1 MCSRI
6 ALLRR
11 FPVPLRRLDK
21 VFCYTLSILIEIAE
35 STLRL
40 CKPLLCGF
48 PVPLR
53 CLDKVFCYTL
63 SILIEIAESTLRLCK
78 PLLCGFPIPLRC
90 LDKVFCYA
98 FSIFIAVAKITLRL
112 CKPLLCRSLVP
123 FSGLSRVFHYTFSI
137 RIANAQIVLRS
148 CIALF
153 CRLAVAFKCLLQ
165 VFCDTCAM
173 SIAVTQF
180 FLCLRIALPC
190 RLTVQFCGLCLV
202 LADAVAGLIAHTQLI
217 LCFRA
222 FLLRRFGVP
231 LHSRHIVRE
240 CRIQPPGHIPGR
252 HISLSRRRFVPSA
265 GLFVVLFN
273 APSLIIALAQCALCL
288 GIALLCGLFI
298 PHDRIF
304 FVFFHTHAVLIAP
317 CHLKLCLGVSVISGR
332 YHILLERHFGIAGLL
347 ILLSFLQVVLHSLL
361 FCFLLCFLAQAE
373 ALHASHKFLLFV
385 LRAVEQ
391 ETVRGI
397 LLFVEIHL
405 LDFSPQTAPLHAA
418 RSRFKPL
425 FDGLC
430 LHGFRDFHRLS
441 AHADRLQLVRKTH
454 FHLNFAHILSLL
466 MVL

>member
-6 ALLRR
+6 TLLRR
-11 FPVPLRRLDK
+11 FLVPLRRLDK
-21 VFCYTLSILIEIAE
+21 VFCYTLSILIAIAE
-35 STLRL
+35 STLRPYP
-40 CKPLLCGF
+40 PLLCGF

-53 CLDKVFCYTL
+53 CLDKVFCYAL
-63 SILIEIAESTLRLCK
+63 
-78 PLLCGFPIPLRC
+78 
-90 LDKVFCYA
+90 
-98 FSIFIAVAKITLRL
+98 SIFIAVAKITLRL

-123 FSGLSRVFHYTFSI
+123 FSGLHKVFRYAIALH
-137 RIANAQIVLRS
+137 IANAQIVLRS

-153 CRLAVAFKCLLQ
+153 CRLAVAFKRLFQ

-180 FLCLRIALPC
+180 FLRLRIALHC
-190 RLTVQFCGLCLV
+190 RLAVQFCGFCLV
-202 LADAVAGLIAHTQLI
+202 LADAVAGLIAHAQLI

-222 FLLRRFGVP
+222 FLLCCFGVP
-231 LHSRHIVRE
+231 LHSRYIVRE
-240 CRIQPPGHIPGR
+240 CRIQPPGHILGR
-252 HISLSRRRFVPSA
+252 HISLSRRRFVPLA
-265 GLFVVLFN
+265 GLFVVFFN
-273 APSLIIALAQCALCL
+273 AQSLIIALTQRTLRL
-288 GIALLCGLFI
+288 GIALLCGLFV
-298 PHDRIF
+298 PHGRIF
-304 FVFFHTHAVLIAP
+304 FAFFHTRAILIAP
-317 CHLKLCLGVSVISGR
+317 CHFKLCLGVSVISGR
-332 YHILLERHFGIAGLL
+332 YHVLLERHFGIAGLL
-347 ILLSFLQVVLHSLL
+347 IFLSLLQVVLHSLL

-373 ALHASHKFLLFV
+373 ALHALHKLLLFV

-397 LLFVEIHL
+397 LLSADIHFL
-405 LDFSPQTAPLHAA
+405 YLSAQSAPLHTA

-430 LHGFRDFHRLS
+430 LHGFRDLHLLP

>member
-48 PVPLR
+48 PV
-53 CLDKVFCYTL
+53 
-63 SILIEIAESTLRLCK
+63 
-78 PLLCGFPIPLRC
+78 PLRC

-180 FLCLRIALPC
+180 FLCLRIALHC

-202 LADAVAGLIAHTQLI
+202 LADAVTGLIAHTQLI
-217 LCFRA
+217 LRFRA
-222 FLLRRFGVP
+222 FLLCRFGVP

-240 CRIQPPGHIPGR
+240 CRIQPSGHILGR

-273 APSLIIALAQCALCL
+273 APSLIIALAQCTLCL
-288 GIALLCGLFI
+288 GIALLCGLFV
-298 PHDRIF
+298 PHERIF
-304 FVFFHTHAVLIAP
+304 FAFFHTRAVLIAP

-347 ILLSFLQVVLHSLL
+347 IFLSLLQVVLHSLL

-373 ALHASHKFLLFV
+373 AFHTSHKLLLFV

-397 LLFVEIHL
+397 LLSVEIHL
-405 LDFSPQTAPLHAA
+405 LDFSAQSAPLHAA

-425 FDGLC
+425 LDGLC
-430 LHGFRDFHRLS
+430 LHGFRDFHILS

>member
-78 PLLCGFPIPLRC
+78 PLLCGFPVPLRC
-90 LDKVFCYA
+90 LDKVFCYTL
-98 FSIFIAVAKITLRL
+98 SILIEIAESTLRL